1 MSKYL
6 DLPTIIKN
14 IFCSMIDDLV
24 GEHGVFHWPRGQTL
38 LPIFLS
44 KVCKIRF
51 SVIYNFLFNLH
62 IDRIYSTTYNIK
74 KLLCKKKMPS
84 LICK

>member
-44 KVCKIRF
+44 KVCK
-51 SVIYNFLFNLH
+51 N
-62 IDRIYSTTYNIK
+62 
-74 KLLCKKKMPS
+74 
-84 LICK
+84 